1 MYNTVIING
10 SPKAKDSGSGRLIE
24 KIGELLERKPTI
36 YHANRLIR
44 RENNVTELSNILK
57 ADVLLFVFPLYID
70 SLPAPLIKLLTIIEN
85 EAMNVNGKGPIVYAI
100 CNCGFFEPEHNRVAI
115 DTVKNF
121 SAHVGMSWG
130 YGIGIGG
137 GALVASQ
144 SKNISPKG
152 SAANVYTVLCE
163 LGKDIESPYKEK
175 RDVFINPTMP
185 RFLYK
190 LVGNL
195 GWYQMAIKYGSIR
208 SLKAKPHN
216 SKDNFHK

>member
-10 SPKAKDSGSGRLIE
+10 SPKARDSGSRMLIE
-24 KIGELLERKPTI
+24 KVEGFLERKPTI
-36 YHANRLIR
+36 YHAARLTR
-44 RENNVTELSNILK
+44 RENNFTELSNILK

-70 SLPAPLIKLLTIIEN
+70 SLPAPLIKFLTMIEN
-85 EAMNVNGKGPIVYAI
+85 EAMNVNGKCPIVYAI
-100 CNCGFFEPEHNRVAI
+100 CNCGFFEAEHNRIAL

-121 SAHVGMSWG
+121 SAHLGMSWG

-137 GALVASQ
+137 GTVIVSQ

-152 SAANVYTVLCE
+152 SAANVYTALYE
-163 LGKDIESPYKEK
+163 LGKDMGGDHREK
-175 RDVFINPTMP
+175 SNVFIDPTMP

-190 LVGNL
+190 LGGNL

-216 SKDNFHK
+216 SKR

>member
-10 SPKAKDSGSGRLIE
+10 SPKAKDSGSSRLIE
-24 KIGELLERKPTI
+24 KIEGLLERKPTI
-36 YHANRLIR
+36 YHVNRLIR

-70 SLPAPLIKLLTIIEN
+70 SLPAPLIKLLTMIEN
-85 EAMNVNGKGPIVYAI
+85 EAMNVNGKDPIVYAI
-100 CNCGFFEPEHNRVAI
+100 CNCGFFEAEHNRVAL

-130 YGIGIGG
+130 YGISIGG
-137 GALVASQ
+137 GAIVASQ

-152 SAANVYTVLCE
+152 SAANVYTALCE
-163 LGKDIESPYKEK
+163 FGKDMGSDHKEK
-175 RDVFINPTMP
+175 PNVFIDPTMP

-190 LVGNL
+190 LGGNL
-195 GWYQMAIKYGSIR
+195 GWYHMAIKHRSIR

-216 SKDNFHK
+216 SKR